1 MEKFEELRKMF
12 KKAGISIY
20 AYKPNALNETNSD
33 GEIEHAMKAAKALGA
48 SSVTVEL
55 PKNPAHSKR
64 LADIAAKYKMY
75 VGYHAHTQATD
86 TAWDEA
92 LAQSPWN
99 TLNLDCGH
107 YIAAGGQNTAASL
120 LALIE
125 AKHER
130 ISSLHL
136 KDRRSK
142 ENGAANVEWGKGDT
156 PIIEILKLMKE
167 KKYRFPVS
175 IELEYPI
182 PAGSDAVKEV
192 TKCVAY
198 AKAALS

>member
-1 MEKFEELRKMF
+1 MHT
-12 KKAGISIY
+12 S
-20 AYKPNALNETNSD
+20 
-33 GEIEHAMKAAKALGA
+33 AMKAAKALGA